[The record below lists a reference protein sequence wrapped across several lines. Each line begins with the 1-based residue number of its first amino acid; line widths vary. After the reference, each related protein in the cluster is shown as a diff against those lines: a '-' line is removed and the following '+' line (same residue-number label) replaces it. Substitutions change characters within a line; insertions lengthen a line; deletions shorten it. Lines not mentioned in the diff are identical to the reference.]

1 MKRKLIVGAVLV
13 SLLVA
18 AAGACLL
25 MTEKGLRF
33 LMAVY
38 LPDFVEVSAVHGRAI
53 GPIRAMDIVLTQP
66 GLSLRARQVELDWDL
81 IAGLVGPF
89 QLVSIEVDELEI
101 ELNPADMTP
110 RGAEPWKLSFV
121 IPDATVHSLL
131 VRSGELEWRAEELQL
146 GLTAKAGRIEM
157 TRLVLEMDDLMLS
170 GAGVFGG
177 AAPHAVDL
185 ELGWEWATPDLPAAA
200 GTVRIAGTLDALSI
214 DTASSAPVEWRANGE
229 VFDVVREPR
238 WHFTADV
245 PNFNPA
251 TIDAGWSAI
260 LVGGRIELV
269 GMGNQVEVEGT
280 LRLPEWSSEAIT
292 LGGSIQPSGVGVEIE
307 SFEVGME
314 DTPTR
319 VGFAGRVDWAPSF
332 EVDLAG
338 DWEAI
343 DWSMPGV
350 VEIKSPGGRFE
361 VTGSLEAYQG
371 SLTGRLRGPGVR
383 ETPIDGDLRA
393 IFEGGPSNLEVRDL
407 EIRIGDGR
415 ADGAASADW
424 RKTPTFHV
432 DLHGEGFDP
441 ALVMTHLHGAVD
453 FDLKT
458 DSTLTLEGLRGGV
471 ELESL
476 AGVVNGYP
484 IAGRASVAT
493 VDGGGITSDIDLTV
507 GDGSLL
513 ALGFVGAELDLKWFL
528 QTPDLSTFVPGA
540 TGELHSSGRLTGRR
554 VEPRVEASVRGY
566 DLGWGEVSAGA
577 IDSQVHFDV
586 ATGELGE
593 TRAKIDDLRWRG
605 TTLEQLSFSVL
616 GSVAN
621 HEIVAELTAM
631 DSNVRVGA
639 EGGYS
644 ERQWAGT
651 LTSIIGESD
660 LMGRWELDAPVSVE
674 VKNDE
679 LSAERA
685 CLIHESA
692 RVCASGDWS
701 SDDSWR
707 VEASLQGLELSSL
720 APVLSEDFE
729 YAGKLAAEGEL
740 QGGRDQ
746 PAIGQATINLEAASL
761 IQAGKDHTIAKLN
774 AGSIRVSAEEDLLAV
789 NLGLDLAPQGRLEA
803 HVQTGREG
811 PESPIDGSIRG
822 SLSGLDFLTLLF
834 PGLLDVTGE
843 LVMDLEL
850 DGTVATPSYTGQ
862 ISLVDGTA
870 EVVATGITLED
881 MGVDIHGD
889 AGTVNVSG
897 RAGSGEGEV
906 ILSGSASWAEG
917 EPRGRFE
924 LDGEH
929 FRFVD
934 LPEVRIDAS
943 PDLELVISGRDVE
956 LTGEVRIESARIEP
970 VDLSQAVSTSPD
982 EVIVG
987 ETPPE
992 LERWRVSSRIAVIL
1006 GDDITIDAYGF
1017 KGSLRGS
1024 LEIVDLPGYPAT
1036 GTGELTVEEGIFK
1049 AFGKALD
1056 IERGR
1061 LAFGGGPLDSPI
1073 LDIRAVR
1080 RFETVTAGV
1089 DVRGPATAP
1098 EITVFSDPP
1107 RPRQYA
1113 LAMLVMGSAPVEL
1126 GRPSDTLA
1134 YGSPSEQLDQSRG
1147 FGGAGGSLP
1156 GSLNTYFSPDFY
1168 LGYLEQINLR
1178 WRISRR
1184 WTIEISRGSETRL
1197 GVVYSRR

>member
-18 AAGACLL
+18 AVGAFFL
-25 MTEKGLRF
+25 MTEKGLRT
-33 LMAVY
+33 LVAAY
-38 LPDFVEVSAVHGRAI
+38 LPDFVEIGAVHGRAI
-53 GPIRAMDIVLTQP
+53 GPIRATDMVLTQP
-66 GLSLRARQVELDWDL
+66 GLSLRAKHVELDWDL
-81 IAGLVGPF
+81 IACLVGPF
-89 QLVSIEVDELEI
+89 QLVSIEIDELII
-101 ELNPADMTP
+101 ELNPADMT
-110 RGAEPWKLSFV
+110 RSGAEPRILSFV
-121 IPDATVHSLL
+121 IPDATVHGLL
-131 VRSGELEWRAEELQL
+131 VKSGESDWRAEELQL
-146 GLTAKAGRIEM
+146 GLTAKAGRFEM
-157 TRLVLEMDDLMLS
+157 TRLLLKMDDLMLS
-170 GAGVFGG
+170 GTGVFDG

-185 ELGWEWATPDLPAAA
+185 ELGWEWATPDLPPAA
-200 GTVRIAGTLDALSI
+200 GTVRITGTLDALNI

-251 TIDAGWSAI
+251 TIDAGWSTT
-260 LVGGRIELV
+260 LVGGRIELTGIGTRV
-269 GMGNQVEVEGT
+269 DVEGT

-292 LGGSIQPSGVGVEIE
+292 LGGSIQPSGDGVDIE
-307 SFEVGME
+307 SFEIGVE
-314 DTPTR
+314 NTSTR
-319 VGFAGRVDWAPSF
+319 VGITGRVDWAPGF
-332 EVDLAG
+332 EVDLTG
-338 DWEAI
+338 NWEAI
-343 DWSMPGV
+343 TWSLPGV
-350 VEIKSPGGRFE
+350 VKIQSPGGRFE
-361 VTGSLEAYQG
+361 VAGSLEEYEG
-371 SLTGRLRGPGVR
+371 SLAGRLRGPGVR
-383 ETPIDGDLRA
+383 EIPIEGDLRA
-393 IFEGGPSNLEVRDL
+393 IFNGGPSKVEVHDL
-407 EIRIGDGR
+407 EIHIGDGR
-415 ADGAASADW
+415 ADGAASVDW
-424 RKTPTFHV
+424 RETPTFVV

-458 DSTLTLEGLRGGV
+458 NSALTLEGLRGRV

-493 VDGGGITSDIDLTV
+493 ADGGGVSSDIDLTV

-513 ALGFVGAELDLKWFL
+513 ALGFVGAELDLKWFI

-554 VEPRVEASVRGY
+554 GEPRVEASVRGY
-566 DLGWGEVSAGA
+566 DLGWGEVSVGA
-577 IDSQVHFDV
+577 IDSQVHFDI
-586 ATGELGE
+586 ATGEIGE
-593 TRAKIDDLRWRG
+593 TRARIDDLRWRG
-605 TTLEQLSFSVL
+605 TKLEQLSFSVV
-616 GSVAN
+616 GSVAS
-621 HEIVAELTAM
+621 HEIAAELTAL
-631 DSNVRVGA
+631 DSNVQVRA

-644 ERQWAGT
+644 EQQWTGT
-651 LTSIIGESD
+651 LTSMIGESD
-660 LMGRWELDAPVSVE
+660 LAGRWELEAPVSVE

-685 CLIHESA
+685 CLVHESA

-701 SDDSWR
+701 SVDSWR
-707 VEASLQGLELSSL
+707 AEAALQGFELSIL
-720 APVLSEDFE
+720 APVLPEDFE
-729 YAGKLAAEGEL
+729 YAGKLTAEGEL
-740 QGGRDQ
+740 QGGRDL
-746 PAIGQATINLEAASL
+746 PVIGRATINLEAASL
-761 IQAGKDHTIAKLN
+761 TQTGQDHALATLN
-774 AGSIRVSAEEDLLAV
+774 TGVAHLSADKDLLTM

-803 HVQTGREG
+803 HVQAGREG
-811 PESPIDGSIRG
+811 PDSPLAGSIRG

-843 LVMDLEL
+843 LVLDLEL
-850 DGTVATPSYTGQ
+850 GGTVATPSYTGQ

-881 MGVDIHGD
+881 VGVNIHGD

-897 RAGSGEGEV
+897 RARSGEGNV
-906 ILSGSASWAEG
+906 MLRGSASWPEG
-917 EPRGRFE
+917 EPRGRFQ

-934 LPEVRIDAS
+934 LPEVHIDAS

-956 LTGEVRIESARIEP
+956 LTGEVRIDSARIEP

-982 EVIVG
+982 EFIVG

-992 LERWRVSSRIAVIL
+992 LERWNVSSRITVTL
-1006 GDDITIDAYGF
+1006 GDDITIDAWGF

-1024 LEIVDLPGYPAT
+1024 LEIVDLPGNPAT
-1036 GTGELTVEEGIFK
+1036 GTGELAIEEGIYK
-1049 AFGKALD
+1049 AFGKSLD

-1061 LAFGGGPLDSPI
+1061 LAFGGGPLNSPT

-1089 DVRGPATAP
+1089 DVRGPATTP

-1107 RPRQYA
+1107 GPRQYA

-1126 GRPSDTLA
+1126 GRPSDTFG
-1134 YGSPSEQLDQSRG
+1134 YSSPSDRLDQSFG
-1147 FGGAGGSLP
+1147 FGGAGGGLP
-1156 GSLNTYFSPDFY
+1156 SSLNTYLSPDFY
-1168 LGYLEQINLR
+1168 LGYLEQINLK

-1184 WTIEISRGSETRL
+1184 WTIEISRGGETRL